1 MAAAKVVHT
10 YNEDN
15 IEILEGL
22 EAVRKR
28 PGMYV
33 GSTDSRGLHHLVWE
47 ILDNSID
54 EAMGG
59 FGTRISITIHS
70 DNSVTI
76 QDEGRGVPTGMHKS
90 GVPTPQVVYTVLH
103 AGGKFNES
111 AYGISAGLHG
121 VGASVVTA
129 LSEFLNV
136 TVYRDGKIF
145 FQSYR
150 DGGKII
156 DSAQFLG
163 NTNKTGTKVHFRPDP
178 KIFSTIDIN
187 RSLVA
192 ERIQESAFLLKG
204 VELVL
209 SDERINKT
217 EQYIYENGLVSYVEF
232 INEGKT
238 PYHPVT
244 FIYGES
250 NGIEVE
256 IALQYVKDAYDETIY
271 SYVNNIRTRDGGT
284 HETGIRSGITRALN
298 DYARQNDLIKEK
310 DRVDGSDYREG
321 LTAIV
326 SVKIPE
332 TLLQFEGQTKG
343 KLGTP
348 DAKNAVETVFYNKF
362 SYYLIENKEISAGI
376 IERAINASSA
386 RDAARKARDSVRT
399 NKKNN
404 GEKLMAGKL
413 TPAQSKNPDVLE
425 LFLVEGDSAGGTAKQ
440 GRDRTFQAI
449 LPLRGKV
456 INSEKSSLEDLLH
469 NEEINS
475 LVYAIGAGIGKDFI
489 SDDSKY
495 GKIVIMTDADT
506 DGAHIQVLLMTFF
519 YRLMRPLIEN
529 GKVFLA
535 MPPLYKVYKPSP
547 KGEKFVYAWDDQE
560 LEQAKHTIGN
570 GALIQR
576 YKGLGEMNA
585 AQLWETTMNPL
596 TRSLIKVTIDDAII
610 ADRRVSILMGSDA
623 GARRNWIDENVQFTL
638 EDHFK
643 VKGDR

>member
-1 MAAAKVVHT
+1 MTTVKQQHT
-10 YNEDN
+10 YTEDN

-28 PGMYV
+28 PGMYI

-47 ILDNSID
+47 ILDNAID

-59 FGTRISITIHS
+59 FGNRISVTIHM

-103 AGGKFNES
+103 AGGKFNDG
-111 AYGISAGLHG
+111 AYGVSAGLHG

-129 LSEFLNV
+129 LSETVEV
-136 TVYRDGKIF
+136 TVFRDNKVF

-150 DGGKII
+150 EGGKLI
-156 DSAQFLG
+156 SPGQFLAA
-163 NTNKTGTKVHFRPDP
+163 TNKTGTKVHFKPDT
-178 KIFSTIDIN
+178 KIFSTIEIN

-204 VELVL
+204 VTFILV
-209 SDERINKT
+209 DERIGKT
-217 EQYIYENGLVSYVEF
+217 DQYIYENGLVSYVEF
-232 INEGKT
+232 INEGKN
-238 PYHPVT
+238 PFHPVAY
-244 FIYGES
+244 FSGEF
-250 NGIEVE
+250 NGIEIE
-256 IALQYVKDAYDETIY
+256 IAMQYVKDAYDETIY

-284 HETGIRSGITRALN
+284 HETGLRSGITRALN
-298 DYARQNDLIKEK
+298 DYARSADLIKEK
-310 DRVDGSDYREG
+310 DRIEGGDYREG
-321 LTAIV
+321 LSAIIA
-326 SVKIPE
+326 VKIPE
-332 TLLQFEGQTKG
+332 QLLQFEGQTKG

-348 DAKNAVETVFYNKF
+348 DAKAAVETVFYNKF
-362 SYYLIENKEISAGI
+362 SYFLIENKEFSAGI
-376 IERAINASSA
+376 IERAISASAA

-399 NKKNN
+399 TKKN
-404 GEKLMAGKL
+404 GTERLLAGKL
-413 TPAQSKNPDVLE
+413 TPAQTKNPDLLE

-456 INSEKSSLEDLLH
+456 INSEKSSLDELLH
-469 NEEINS
+469 NEEIGS
-475 LVYAIGAGIGKDFI
+475 LVYAIGAGIGKDFVA
-489 SDDSKY
+489 DDSRY
-495 GKIVIMTDADT
+495 GKVVIMTDADT

-519 YRLMRPLIEN
+519 YRLMRPLIEQ

-547 KGEKFVYAWDDQE
+547 KGEKFIYAWDEQE
-560 LEQAKHTIGN
+560 LEDAKTKIGN

-585 AQLWETTMNPL
+585 SQLWDTTMNPV
-596 TRSLIKVTIDDAII
+596 TRQLIKVTIDDAII

-623 GARRNWIDENVQFTL
+623 GARRTWIDENVQFTL
-638 EDHFK
+638 EDHFN
-643 VKGDR
+643 VEGDQ